1 MKYINI
7 FLTTL
12 LLLCVFAPSTTVSAQ
27 SFEEYRSITVSGE
40 GIVDAI
46 PDMATVRFG
55 ISTKNWDPEKARKKN
70 AELSK
75 DALNVV
81 RDLGV
86 EERKIRLETLR
97 LQPIREYNP
106 QTRKPEDRGFEAA
119 RELVVEVEDLDTLPA
134 IIAGIVEEGANR
146 LNGITYGLQDRESV
160 RDQAL
165 VMAVSRAKAKA
176 MLMAT
181 SLDAELGGVWK
192 ISEQSF
198 SMPSPMVRMA
208 ADHNVRL
215 AKAEA
220 APEPEAYAAGEME
233 VRAVVQV
240 TFLIK

>member
-1 MKYINI
+1 MKYINL

-12 LLLCVFAPSTTVSAQ
+12 LLISAVVPSGTVTAQ
-27 SFEEYRSITVSGE
+27 AFEEYRSITVSGE

-55 ISTKNWDPEKARKKN
+55 ISTKNWNPEKARAKN
-70 AELSK
+70 AEVSK
-75 DALNVV
+75 NALNVV
-81 RDLGV
+81 RDLGI
-86 EERKIRLETLR
+86 EERKIRLATLR

-106 QTRKPEDRGFEAA
+106 QTRKPEDKGFEAT
-119 RELVVEVEDLDTLPA
+119 RELVVEIEDLEMLPA
-134 IIAGIVEEGANR
+134 LIAGIVQEGANR
-146 LNGITYGLQDRESV
+146 LNGISYGLQDRENV
-160 RDQAL
+160 RDKAL
-165 VMAVSRAKAKA
+165 VMAMTRAKSKA
-176 MLMAT
+176 TLMAA

-192 ISEQSF
+192 ITEQSF
-198 SMPSPMVRMA
+198 SMPRPVVHM